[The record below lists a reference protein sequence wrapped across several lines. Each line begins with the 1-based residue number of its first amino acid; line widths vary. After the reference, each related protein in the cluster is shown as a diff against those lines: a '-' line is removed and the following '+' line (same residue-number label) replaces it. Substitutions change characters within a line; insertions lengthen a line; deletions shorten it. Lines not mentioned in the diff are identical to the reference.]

1 MGVKPIKPLGE
12 VIVGV
17 EDGLEVLS
25 EFPMGFRVNSAER
38 WLLEGAVHSFDLA
51 IGTRLMWL
59 VRRCSMPCSRQ
70 TRSSISNR

>member
-1 MGVKPIKPLGE
+1 MCLAAYYKGDKLPPLQQTQAVQACSWGVKPIKPFGE

-38 WLLEGAVHSFDLA
+38 WL
-51 IGTRLMWL
+51 
-59 VRRCSMPCSRQ
+59 P
-70 TRSSISNR
+70 